1 MHCLAYYDKIAPYS
15 TQIFRINTDNSG
27 IIIHYDAWKNQIQ
40 VFDFKSN
47 KGVSYTLYAKTV
59 YSFDLIYEGNNSYK
73 FYINGKYIISAS
85 VSQCKVVSFVSAMH
99 SEGANWNNCGIWND
113 LFFITGNDINSGMI
127 KNWNNGFSYPEYI
140 PEYKFLAYNDDAVY
154 GIRKE

>member
-15 TQIFRINTDNSG
+15 TQIFRINSDNSG

-73 FYINGKYIISAS
+73 ILSNPILSNFKKRDEIEEMKVNIN
-85 VSQCKVVSFVSAMH
+85 
-99 SEGANWNNCGIWND
+99 
-113 LFFITGNDINSGMI
+113 
-127 KNWNNGFSYPEYI
+127 
-140 PEYKFLAYNDDAVY
+140 
-154 GIRKE
+154 